1 MNRENKKYVIRFW
14 FEHGGICLWSVNQK
28 ARDRYGYPIET
39 SELPISLEL
48 VARLEELEDEY
59 HSYLDWDYPS
69 NPSPWTEEHKQDFVK
84 RATEAYEILCREL
97 GDEYEIIND
106 VGSCCE

>member
-14 FEHGGICLWSVNQK
+14 FEHGGICLWSVNEK
-28 ARDRYGYPIET
+28 ARDRYDCAIET

-48 VARLEELEDEY
+48 VARLDELEDEY
-59 HSYLDWDYPS
+59 HSYLDWDYPP

-84 RATEAYEILCREL
+84 RATEVYEILCREL
-97 GDEYEIIND
+97 GNEYEIIND
-106 VGSCCE
+106 VSSCCK